1 MNRQVHLSDQSPD
14 IIEKNILLAPA
25 PSAQHAWA
33 ALDSA
38 RDLFFKSLAF
48 GRVRGVVDIIVP
60 SDSEPRDDLAYSQLI
75 HELLQH
81 DILVT
86 ISGHE
91 TEKTDPVGMITAP
104 DLFQFAG
111 NGLSEFCDFIGV
123 QPVLHIGRIDDPGVV
138 DFYNEIAQRA
148 NVNIGDLPVATISP
162 DQYLGET
169 QNFGNIFTM
178 DKGPGMTADL
188 INARIH
194 EQRLALRWCDR
205 CGGAFS
211 AFS

>member
-1 MNRQVHLSDQSPD
+1 MNRQVHLSDPSPD
-14 IIEKNILLAPA
+14 IIEKNSFLTPA
-25 PSAQHAWA
+25 PSDQNAWA

-60 SDSEPRDDLAYSQLI
+60 PDSEQKDDLAYSQLI

-86 ISGHE
+86 ISGRG
-91 TEKTDPVGMITAP
+91 TEKTDPVGMIPAP
-104 DLFQFAG
+104 DLFQSAE

-123 QPVLHIGRIDDPGVV
+123 QPVLHIGRIDDAEVV

-148 NVNIGDLPVATISP
+148 GVNIGDLPVATISP

-194 EQRLALRWCDR
+194 EQRLALKWCDR